1 MRTLY
6 IVGTPI
12 GNLEDITLRA
22 LSTIFSVDYIA
33 CEDTR
38 RTGQLI
44 KSYELKIKNGELK
57 ITNLKLLETPKLIS
71 YYDEIEF
78 TKLPEIINLLEQN
91 SDVALVS
98 DSGTP
103 LIADPGF
110 KLVSECLKRNIKVV
124 SIPGPSCPITALVS
138 SGLPSNQFL
147 FLGYL
152 PTTQNKRQKLLAS
165 CNRYIDESIKLHPT
179 IIFFEAPHRLKESL
193 IDMKEVF
200 GDIEIVIAREL
211 TKIHEEIWRGTISQA
226 TEHFLQ
232 PQGEMVILFSILP
245 K

>member
-1 MRTLY
+1 MGTLY
-6 IVGTPI
+6 IVATPI

-44 KSYELKIKNGELK
+44 KNYELRIRNKELGIKDFHIVKIP
-57 ITNLKLLETPKLIS
+57 KLLS

-78 TKLPEIINLLEQN
+78 TRMPEIIELLEQN
-91 SDVALVS
+91 KDIALVS

-110 KLVSECLKRNIKVV
+110 KLVSECLKRNIKVISV
-124 SIPGPSCPITALVS
+124 PGPSSVITALVT
-138 SGLPSNQFL
+138 SGLPTNQFL

-152 PTTQNKRQKLLAS
+152 PTSQNKRQKLLAS

-193 IDMKEVF
+193 TDMKEVF

-211 TKIHEEIWRGTISQA
+211 TKIHEEIWRGEISQA
-226 TEHFLQ
+226 NEYFLQ
-232 PQGEMVILFSILP
+232 PQGEMIILFSIPP